1 MTQTTQATARGTIRA
16 TIVVARDFGGPE
28 MLDVVETEV
37 PTPGPGEVRISVRA
51 AGVNP
56 ADLKLREGLF
66 GRFSLPLRLGSEV
79 AGVVDAVGEDVDGI
93 AVGDEVVAF
102 RVSGGYA
109 SSLITK
115 AANVFPKP
123 RPLSFPEA
131 SGLLLAGVTAVH
143 LLETVGL
150 AEGETLLVHGAGGG
164 VGQALVQLARQRG
177 ARVIGTGSERS
188 LPLIADLGAEPV
200 PYDGAGGTEAS
211 SGGAGLVER
220 VRALAPEGVAAA
232 VDLPGTAQAL
242 AASLALVADRDR
254 IVTANPRPEAVE
266 AGIRAVG
273 GGPGADAGTQVR
285 NAARAELVRLADAG
299 LIRVRVSRT
308 FPLAEAAD
316 AHRFVADGH
325 PAGKVALIP

>member
-1 MTQTTQATARGTIRA
+1 MTQTTQATVRGTIRA

-109 SSLITK
+109 SSLVTK
-115 AANVFPKP
+115 ATNVFPKP
-123 RPLSFPEA
+123 RTLSFPEA
-131 SGLLLAGVTAVH
+131 SGLLLVGVTAVH

-200 PYDGAGGTEAS
+200 AYDAAGGTE
-211 SGGAGLVER
+211 GLVER

-299 LIRVRVSRT
+299 LFRVRVSRT

-316 AHRFVADGH
+316 AHRFVAHGH